1 VVRRNPGEAGK
12 ARIGCLVSALVLVGG
27 IYYGIRFFEV
37 YFRFYRIRDEVRTQA
52 AYAPS
57 LSDDVIRRRLV
68 AASDALG
75 LPLGPKQW
83 EIRRS
88 FNPRQITIAAQYDD
102 SVVIELPGITKVF
115 RFRFN
120 PSARLGL

>member
-1 VVRRNPGEAGK
+1 MVNRRGSESGK
-12 ARIGCLVSALVLVGG
+12 ARMGCLVTALLLVGG
-27 IYYGIRFFEV
+27 IYVGIQFFEV

-57 LSDDVIRRRLV
+57 LTDDVIRRRLV
-68 AASDALG
+68 AAADTLG

-83 EIRRS
+83 TIRRS
-88 FNPRQITIAAQYDD
+88 FNPRQMIIEAQYDD
-102 SVVIELPGITKVF
+102 SVVIEIPGLRKVF
-115 RFRFN
+115 RFRFT